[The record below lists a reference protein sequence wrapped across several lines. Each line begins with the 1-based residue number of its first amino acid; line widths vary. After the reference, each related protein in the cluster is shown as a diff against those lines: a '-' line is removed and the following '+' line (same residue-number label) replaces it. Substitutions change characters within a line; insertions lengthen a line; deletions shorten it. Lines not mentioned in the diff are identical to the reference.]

1 MKIMVQRL
9 VHLAH
14 RAIVPPLPGLAILI
28 AGVCALPSPAWS
40 GDDREVFFGETH
52 LHTVLS
58 FDSYIFGNR
67 NDPDQAYRYARGEE
81 IKHPAGFAMKLPRP
95 LDFQAVTDHAIYL
108 GMLPAMHDPRQDVA
122 KHPIS
127 LEMRKAKTPAERLVA
142 FQKLFPRLNANV
154 ADDLVDENIMKSAWS
169 TIIDAAERYNEPGK
183 FTTFIAYEYT
193 SGPENQ
199 NLHRNVFF
207 KGSKAPD
214 LPFSRIMSPD
224 PEDLWD
230 WMDGL
235 RADGVDAIAIPHNS
249 NGSNGLMFSEK
260 RFSGEP
266 IDASYS
272 EQRMRNEPIVEV
284 TQVKGDSET
293 HPLLSPN
300 DEWADFETMP
310 YRIGAWVS
318 SNVPGSYVREAYR
331 DGLSLAQQGRGNP
344 YKFGLIGASDTHV
357 GAGAFSEDNY
367 WSKVGVVDATPQLRG
382 SVPMAKPGPNGE
394 TYNENFFH
402 TWSASGLAG
411 VWAEENS
418 RDSLF
423 AAMRRKETFAT
434 TGPRMKLRFFAGD
447 FDDEIIDRTDM
458 VKRAYDT
465 GVSMGG
471 DLSLGVDQDP
481 AFIVWA
487 MRDPQSASLQRL
499 QMVKGWI
506 DDAGKT
512 HEKVFDIA
520 CAGGVEVD
528 EASHRCPENGAS
540 VDVASC
546 QWSAPTGDDEM
557 KTLWRDPE
565 YMAGQQSFYYVRV
578 LENPTCRW
586 SSWDAKRAGVPPRP
600 DVDAAIQ
607 ERAYS
612 SPIWVN

>member
-1 MKIMVQRL
+1 MNRFLGNMVGRIG
-9 VHLAH
+9 
-14 RAIVPPLPGLAILI
+14 RAVSFVALLGASLGAMNSSVV
-28 AGVCALPSPAWS
+28 AGE
-40 GDDREVFFGETH
+40 DRQVFFGETH

-67 NDPDQAYRYARGEE
+67 NDPDQAYRYAKGEE
-81 IKHPAGFAMKLPRP
+81 ITHPAGFPMKLPRP

-108 GMLPAMHDPRQDVA
+108 GMLPAMHDPREAVA

-127 LEMRKAKTPAERLVA
+127 LEMRKAKTPGERLIA
-142 FQKLFPRLNANV
+142 FQKLFPRLNPNV
-154 ADDLVDENIMKSAWS
+154 ADDLVDDNIMKSAWAK
-169 TIIDAAERYNEPGK
+169 IIDAAERHNEPGK
-183 FTTFIAYEYT
+183 FTTFIAYEFT

-207 KGSKAPD
+207 QGSKAPD
-214 LPFSRIMSPD
+214 LPFSRIMSSD

-235 RADGVDAIAIPHNS
+235 RAEGVDTLAIPHNS
-249 NGSNGLMFSEK
+249 NGSNGLMFGEK

-266 IDASYS
+266 IDRAYS

-300 DEWADFETMP
+300 DEWADFEIMP
-310 YRIGAWVS
+310 YRIGAWVES
-318 SNVPGSYVREAYR
+318 KVQGSYVREAYR
-331 DGLSLAQQGRGNP
+331 DGLALARQGRGNP

-367 WSKVGVVDATPQLRG
+367 WSKVGIVDATAALRG

-394 TYNENFFH
+394 KYNENFFH
-402 TWSASGLAG
+402 TWGASGLAG
-411 VWAEENS
+411 IWAEENT

-434 TGPRMKLRFFAGD
+434 TGPRIKLRFFASGG
-447 FDDEIIDRTDM
+447 FDADILEKSDM
-458 VKRAYDT
+458 VAQAYQK
-465 GVSMGG
+465 GVPMGG
-471 DLSLGVDQDP
+471 DLGLKAGRQP
-481 AFIVWA
+481 AFILWA
-487 MRDPQSASLQRL
+487 MRDHESASLQRL
-499 QMVKGWI
+499 QIVKGWI
-506 DDAGKT
+506 DAEGKT
-512 HEKVFDIA
+512 HEKLFDVA
-520 CAGGVEVD
+520 CAGGVAVN
-528 EASHRCPENGAS
+528 ATTQRCPDNGAS

-546 QWSAPTGDDEM
+546 KWQAPTGDDEM

-565 YMAGQQSFYYVRV
+565 YQAGQQSFYYVRV

-600 DVDAAIQ
+600 DLKATVQ